1 MSKTIGEM
9 LRDEAVSFSVAKTIM
24 ESKTPKIKKK
34 KIKKK
39 IVKDFYA
46 VVGKLPK

>member
-1 MSKTIGEM
+1 MTKTIGEM

-34 KIKKK
+34 IKKK
-39 IVKDFYA
+39 IVKDSYA
-46 VVGKLPK
+46 VVGKLHK